1 MSSGSPKHQV
11 LKEIAL
17 VAKAMG
23 HPSRLDLLELLAQ
36 AERSVD
42 DLAGV
47 AGLTTANTSQHLQ
60 YLRRGGLVTSTKR
73 GLHVFYRLAGDDVID
88 LIRALRR
95 STERHIAEVDRIV
108 SGYFNERDSLE
119 AISRQELLRRIKEG
133 LVTVLDV
140 RPSEEYAS
148 GHLPGAVGMPV
159 KELKKRLG
167 ELPKRQEIIAYCRG
181 PYCVFAFEAV
191 ATLRKKGFKARR
203 LEEGYPEWKAA
214 GLPVEEAAAG
224 G

>member
-1 MSSGSPKHQV
+1 MSSESPKHQI
-11 LKEIAL
+11 LEEFAL

-42 DLAGV
+42 DLARL

-60 YLRRGGLVTSTKR
+60 HLRRVGLVTSAKR
-73 GLHVFYRLAGDDVID
+73 GLHVFYRLAGDDVIE
-88 LIRALRR
+88 LLRALRR

-119 AISRQELLRRIKEG
+119 PISRKELLRRTKEG

-140 RPSEEYAS
+140 RPPRSTS
-148 GHLPGAVGMPV
+148 PGTFLAPST
-159 KELKKRLG
+159 
-167 ELPKRQEIIAYCRG
+167 CRSR
-181 PYCVFAFEAV
+181 
-191 ATLRKKGFKARR
+191 T
-203 LEEGYPEWKAA
+203 
-214 GLPVEEAAAG
+214 
-224 G
+224 

>member
-1 MSSGSPKHQV
+1 MSSESPKHQI
-11 LKEIAL
+11 LEEFAL

-42 DLAGV
+42 DLARL

-60 YLRRGGLVTSTKR
+60 HLRRVGLVTSAKR
-73 GLHVFYRLAGDDVID
+73 GLHVFYRLAGDDVIE
-88 LIRALRR
+88 LLRALRR

-119 AISRQELLRRIKEG
+119 PISRKELLRRTKEG

-140 RPSEEYAS
+140 RPTEEYES
-148 GHLPGAVGMPV
+148 GHIPGAVNLPL
-159 KELKKRLG
+159 KDLKKRLG

-181 PYCVFAFEAV
+181 PYCVFAYEAV

-203 LEEGYPEWKAA
+203 LEEGYPEWKTA
-214 GLPVEEAAAG
+214 GLPVEAAAVG
-224 G
+224 T